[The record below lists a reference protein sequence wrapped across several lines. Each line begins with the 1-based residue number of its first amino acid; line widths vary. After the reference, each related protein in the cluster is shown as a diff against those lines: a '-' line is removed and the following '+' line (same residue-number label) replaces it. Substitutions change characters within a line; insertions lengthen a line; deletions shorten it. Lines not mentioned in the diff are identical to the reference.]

1 MVANPDR
8 TARAR
13 KPAKPLPAH
22 AYYVQRAILFS
33 VCGRWP
39 MAYATRRAE
48 ELRLGYSIRR
58 DWGTYDK
65 PQPPPPGTPDRIAES
80 ANKFLRKKGWQLTKG
95 VDGSWTLGRVPNF

>member
-1 MVANPDR
+1 MPFA
-8 TARAR
+8 
-13 KPAKPLPAH
+13 
-22 AYYVQRAILFS
+22 QRQQMYFRQCAENTGYT
-33 VCGRWP
+33 GRG
-39 MAYATRRAE
+39 TNK
-48 ELRLGYSIRR
+48 LRR